1 MMKTKS
7 LFVKVIISVAI
18 LSLGIII
25 GKYLPLIKFE
35 KPKIKQYE
43 YLGKINTGS
52 KAPIKPLPYNIS
64 NDNAVNRSGV
74 VTNAATAYKISN
86 TIFYS
91 KKIILTAYK
100 FQKITPFFSGKNF
113 WKILYS
119 FLEFLESQK
128 LFISSKF
135 IVFQKIERRTRFFI
149 CK

>member
-1 MMKTKS
+1 MRTKS

-52 KAPIKPLPYNIS
+52 KIPIKPLPYNIS
-64 NDNAVNRSGV
+64 NDNAVNKSGV

-86 TIFYS
+86 AVFIRAFG
-91 KKIILTAYK
+91 KDKINYDK
-100 FQKITPFFSGKNF
+100 PFKIQLLNF
-113 WKILYS
+113 RK
-119 FLEFLESQK
+119 
-128 LFISSKF
+128 
-135 IVFQKIERRTRFFI
+135 
-149 CK
+149 

>member
-7 LFVKVIISVAI
+7 LLVKVIISVAI

-52 KAPIKPLPYNIS
+52 KVPKKSPPYNIS
-64 NDNAVNRSGV
+64 NDNDVNKSGV

-86 TIFYS
+86 TIFIRAFGKDKINYDKPFKIKLEDRYIWS
-91 KKIILTAYK
+91 IEAQSLDTRYLSYHIAIDKRNGRIIHLLVKK
-100 FQKITPFFSGKNF
+100 
-113 WKILYS
+113 
-119 FLEFLESQK
+119 
-128 LFISSKF
+128 
-135 IVFQKIERRTRFFI
+135 
-149 CK
+149 

>member
-64 NDNAVNRSGV
+64 NDNAVNKSGV

-86 TIFYS
+86 AVFIRAFG
-91 KKIILTAYK
+91 KDKINYDK
-100 FQKITPFFSGKNF
+100 PFKIQ
-113 WKILYS
+113 
-119 FLEFLESQK
+119 LEDGYIWSIEAESQDSPFLSYHIAIDK
-128 LFISSKF
+128 RNGR
-135 IVFQKIERRTRFFI
+135 IVYLLVK
-149 CK
+149 K

>member
-1 MMKTKS
+1 MMRTKS

-52 KAPIKPLPYNIS
+52 KIPIKPLPYNIS
-64 NDNAVNRSGV
+64 NDGGVNRSGV

-86 TIFYS
+86 AIFIRAFG
-91 KKIILTAYK
+91 KDKINYDK
-100 FQKITPFFSGKNF
+100 PFKIQ
-113 WKILYS
+113 
-119 FLEFLESQK
+119 LEDGYIWSIEAESQDSPFLSYHIAIDK
-128 LFISSKF
+128 RNGRIIHL
-135 IVFQKIERRTRFFI
+135 IVK
-149 CK
+149 K

>member
-7 LFVKVIISVAI
+7 LFVIVIISVAI

-43 YLGKINTGS
+43 YLGKINTES

-86 TIFYS
+86 AVFIRAFG
-91 KKIILTAYK
+91 KDKINYDK
-100 FQKITPFFSGKNF
+100 PFKIQ
-113 WKILYS
+113 
-119 FLEFLESQK
+119 LEDGYIWSIEAESQDSPFLYYHIAIDK
-128 LFISSKF
+128 RNGRIIYLRVEK
-135 IVFQKIERRTRFFI
+135 
-149 CK
+149 